1 MKYEY
6 FKVAFSVYLLAVV
19 GCHYVTMSA
28 LLNPTVKSLV
38 PLIICS
44 TSLIV
49 AVVVTKND

>member
-1 MKYEY
+1 MNI
-6 FKVAFSVYLLAVV
+6 FKGLLAFTYLSWMIVSV
-19 GCHYVTMSA
+19 LA

>member
-1 MKYEY
+1 MSILKWLLV
-6 FKVAFSVYLLAVV
+6 FTYLLWLVV
-19 GCHYVTMSA
+19 TVSA
-28 LLNPTVKSLV
+28 LLNPTIKLLI

>member
-1 MKYEY
+1 MNILKWLLV
-6 FKVAFSVYLLAVV
+6 FTYLLWLVV
-19 GCHYVTMSA
+19 TISA
-28 LLNPTVKSLV
+28 LIDPTVKSLV

>member
-1 MKYEY
+1 MSILKWLLV
-6 FKVAFSVYLLAVV
+6 FTYLLWLV
-19 GCHYVTMSA
+19 VTMSA

>member
-1 MKYEY
+1 MNILKC
-6 FKVAFSVYLLAVV
+6 LLVLNYILWVV
-19 GCHYVTMSA
+19 VTISA
-28 LLNPTVKSLV
+28 LIDQTVKSLV

>member
-1 MKYEY
+1 MSILKWLLV
-6 FKVAFSVYLLAVV
+6 FTYLLWLVV
-19 GCHYVTMSA
+19 TVSA
-28 LLNPTVKSLV
+28 LLNPTIKSLI